1 MGANTIHGDSPL
13 EAAMT
18 APTNV
23 HRLADGTI
31 NFDFYRHAA
40 ARQRRRMQ
48 RRALRAAVGAMTG
61 LFHKARALHLG
72 APLRPALPK

>member
-1 MGANTIHGDSPL
+1 
-13 EAAMT
+13 MT
-18 APTNV
+18 APINV

-31 NFDFYRHAA
+31 DFDFYRHAA
-40 ARQRRRMQ
+40 ARQRRRIQ

-61 LFHKARALHLG
+61 LFHKASALRLG

>member
-1 MGANTIHGDSPL
+1 
-13 EAAMT
+13 MT
-18 APTNV
+18 APTHI